1 MLKKVII
8 YTDFNDVEK
17 KETHYFNLTKSE
29 IMKME
34 MSKKGGLAESIQR
47 IIEAE
52 DADASES
59 LRISP
64 GSEYFYF
71 LSKKMYAILLTSF
84 IPFNFF
90 DAILKE
96 N

>member
-1 MLKKVII
+1 MSLEPRV
-8 YTDFNDVEK
+8 DCHLE
-17 KETHYFNLTKSE
+17 ESHKSR
-29 IMKME
+29 
-34 MSKKGGLAESIQR
+34 SKR

-59 LRISP
+59 LRINP

-71 LSKKMYAILLTSF
+71 LSKKMCAILLTSF